1 MPFGTWDD
9 VADSVRRAL
18 GVLADGDFLILGEP
32 VPDPMPRRGIFGRR
46 PRPAPTRYVQVLRI
60 EDMFTAECVGATTM
74 GGTWPMDEATVERLR
89 ELGWST
95 PVESESEFATV
106 TPNFTLYA
114 APSAAPTLSELLLSS
129 LRLLHARPEDLELQ
143 LSD

>member
-9 VADSVRRAL
+9 VAGAVRRAL

-32 VPDPMPRRGIFGRR
+32 VPDPLPRRGFLGRR
-46 PRPAPTRYVQVLRI
+46 PKPAPARYVQVLRI
-60 EDMFTAECVGATTM
+60 EDMFTAECVGATSL
-74 GGTWPMDEATVERLR
+74 GGTWRMDEATVEHLR
-89 ELGWST
+89 ELGWRT
-95 PVESESEFATV
+95 PAESETEFATV

-114 APSAAPTLSELLLSS
+114 APSAAPTLADLLLAS
-129 LRLLHARPEDLELQ
+129 LRLLDVRPGDLELQ